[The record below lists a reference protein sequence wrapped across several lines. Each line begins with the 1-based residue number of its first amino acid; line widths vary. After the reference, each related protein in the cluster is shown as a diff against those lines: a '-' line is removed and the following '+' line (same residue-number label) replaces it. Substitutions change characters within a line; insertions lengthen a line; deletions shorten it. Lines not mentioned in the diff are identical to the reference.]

1 MEAQFDSAISSTMAP
16 TASTTSTTSARNEEL
31 IPLYL
36 RQLHNYAYASEHA
49 APCCLSLKPVSKL
62 RLLVFGPG
70 AFVHRESGKSGVAD
84 GPESEQARL
93 KLENDVWIQRRRVAR
108 ASRRSWPGHEPL
120 ELARILAERDPRL
133 AAMIA
138 RVEFERLLR
147 LSRALKSSRFIFN
160 SDKILGKEPPPPSQA
175 DPSPVAEEDCA
186 HR

>member
-70 AFVHRESGKSGVAD
+70 AFVHRRERQIRSGRRAGTSEIGERRLDPAPASRQSIAPFLA
-84 GPESEQARL
+84 GPRAFGTGSHPRGKGSQAGG
-93 KLENDVWIQRRRVAR
+93 NDRARRVR
-108 ASRRSWPGHEPL
+108 AAP
-120 ELARILAERDPRL
+120 
-133 AAMIA
+133 AA
-138 RVEFERLLR
+138 
-147 LSRALKSSRFIFN
+147 
-160 SDKILGKEPPPPSQA
+160 
-175 DPSPVAEEDCA
+175 
-186 HR
+186 

>member
-1 MEAQFDSAISSTMAP
+1 MGAKFDSAISSTMAP

-84 GPESEQARL
+84 GPARL

-120 ELARILAERDPRL
+120 ELARILAESDSML
-133 AAMIA
+133 ASMNP
-138 RVEFERLLR
+138 RVEVERL
-147 LSRALKSSRFIFN
+147 
-160 SDKILGKEPPPPSQA
+160 
-175 DPSPVAEEDCA
+175 
-186 HR
+186 